1 MYSLLNRKN
10 LTQPISMHLSQ
21 KKQTFSQF
29 FYAFLKFT
37 LNFEIF
43 HKKMILIGDVFP
55 KLQTL
60 KEVVR

>member
-1 MYSLLNRKN
+1 
-10 LTQPISMHLSQ
+10 MHLSQ

-37 LNFEIF
+37 LNFELF